1 MDTERSTRKKM
12 SASDASLSNDEPVQS
27 SNSGR
32 SPLPEPPR
40 LPPLTSR
47 DDPHASSGS
56 STVDPLPP
64 VLLPEPPLLEEPPPV
79 PLSVPLPAP
88 PVPLSVPLPAP
99 PLPLSVSVPP
109 SAGGSLPQAR
119 LTEQTSAP
127 SQRAEKMGRFKG
139 ASSELVRTLSFFMR
153 SPRGARTRKSET
165 AD

>member
-79 PLSVPLPAP
+79 PLSVP
-88 PVPLSVPLPAP
+88 
-99 PLPLSVSVPP
+99 P

-153 SPRGARTRKSET
+153 SPRG
-165 AD
+165 

>member
-40 LPPLTSR
+40 LPPLTSC

-88 PVPLSVPLPAP
+88 PVPLSV
-99 PLPLSVSVPP
+99 SVPP
-109 SAGGSLPQAR
+109 STGGSLPQAR

>member
-88 PVPLSVPLPAP
+88 PVPLSVP
-99 PLPLSVSVPP
+99 VPP

-153 SPRGARTRKSET
+153 SPRGVRTRKSE
-165 AD
+165 